1 MFKLRVQNVAF
12 WAIAPTMLWRY
23 SYNQSI
29 DDRIDNLWRIHKN
42 RQEKGLGG
50 TGQKSGI
57 YKDEHLGDNG
67 VRIENGLSI
76 RMDSLTNGIIS

>member
-1 MFKLRVQNVAF
+1 MFKLRVQNIAF

-29 DDRIDNLWRIHKN
+29 NDRIDNLWRIHKN

-50 TGQKSGI
+50 TGEKTGI
-57 YKDEHLGDNG
+57 YFGEDH
-67 VRIENGLSI
+67 
-76 RMDSLTNGIIS
+76 T